1 MISVNVT
8 VTGVRPGQTYDC
20 SLEIGLTTICERN
33 RKVRAITYTYTEGKG
48 GDGEGG
54 IYVSNSL
61 VGCKKIASRTCILLK
76 TCIYSAS
83 PLLN

>member
-8 VTGVRPGQTYDC
+8 VNGGRPGQTFDC

-33 RKVRAITYTYTEGKG
+33 RKVRAIREGKRG
-48 GDGEGG
+48 EGWEGG
-54 IYVSNSL
+54 IYVINAL
-61 VGCKKIASRTCILLK
+61 VGFKKTPSRTCILLK